1 MNFKINVASKYICI
15 KYDFY
20 SKCSFDVLYWHM
32 IWEKIMYFGDKVPL
46 ASVLLVTEGLQWR
59 KEMQSGAQIGIALLE
74 CSPGAAGIH
83 M

>member
-1 MNFKINVASKYICI
+1 
-15 KYDFY
+15 
-20 SKCSFDVLYWHM
+20 
-32 IWEKIMYFGDKVPL
+32 MYFGDKVPL